1 MIQKLAHVTVLVK
14 DQEEALRFYTEKLG
28 LEKRQDDRMGDFRWL
43 TVAPPG
49 QPDVAIVLQCP
60 AAPFRSPEEEQRLLA
75 QVGQGTIWVLETD
88 DCKRDYELLTERGVK
103 FRSAPERMPWGLSAV
118 FEDLYG
124 NPFNLLE
131 PSEG

>member
-60 AAPFRSPEEEQRLLA
+60 AAPFRSFEEHCGVSGVSKPDHSRRMSRSLGWSCRPESRP
-75 QVGQGTIWVLETD
+75 
-88 DCKRDYELLTERGVK
+88 
-103 FRSAPERMPWGLSAV
+103 RSGR
-118 FEDLYG
+118 
-124 NPFNLLE
+124 
-131 PSEG
+131 